1 MIKTEHKK
9 IVEDDYDVNVDRN
22 CFSNTKFQKL
32 NVYCRK
38 YIRFVVIVWLP
49 PEREREF
56 AKKTKK

>member
-38 YIRFVVIVWLP
+38 YICL
-49 PEREREF
+49 PERVCQ
-56 AKKTKK
+56 KTKK